1 VTSVELPTLIIVAG
15 ASAPA
20 IEGLFGKRGFV
31 TYVAAGAEALAR
43 IIEVSELAPAAAVV
57 DFELPDADQA
67 LNILIHGLEQ
77 RPVLVGIASTDGLL
91 IGENLLDTAFMRPV
105 DPARLFARVVQLLAE
120 RKKGRRP
127 KGARHKRLTG
137 IVAVVKGNRLFHII
151 ERELTTAVPRVNAG
165 AILEKALRD
174 LGIDPR
180 SLKERDLERML
191 SSGSLARALEDFGD
205 ANAIVDALER
215 IREILS

>member
-15 ASAPA
+15 ASASA
-20 IEGLFGKRGFV
+20 IEALFGKRGFV
-31 TYVAAGAEALAR
+31 TYVAGGAEALAR
-43 IIEVSELAPAAAVV
+43 IIEVSDLTPSAAVL

-67 LNILIHGLEQ
+67 LNILIHAIEHK
-77 RPVLVGIASTDGLL
+77 PVLIGIASSDGLL
-91 IGENLLDTAFMRPV
+91 IGENLLDSAFMRPV

-120 RKKGRRP
+120 RKKGRLRS
-127 KGARHKRLTG
+127 GGRHKRLTG

-174 LGIDPR
+174 LGTDPR
-180 SLKERDLERML
+180 SLKERDLEHML
-191 SSGSLARALEDFGD
+191 ATGSLARALEDFGD
-205 ANAIVDALER
+205 PNAIVSALDR
-215 IREILS
+215 IKEILS